1 MIHFFGYTATQRTD
15 FTLMS
20 FYRRLLLAAAFT
32 PALLALGL
40 ATSAFAQSKISTKH
54 DASLPIEISADA
66 LEVQQ
71 EQNLA
76 TFSGNVQAEQ
86 GAIRLRADMLMVHYR
101 PQQGDAS
108 VQGAIS
114 RIDAKGQVFFS
125 SPGQT
130 AQGDSGVYD
139 VDNKLITMLGNVVLT
154 RDKNVIRGNRL
165 VLNLTT
171 GKSKVDGVG
180 GAAGGRVR
188 GLFVPNKK
196 PKN

>member
-1 MIHFFGYTATQRTD
+1 MIVWTANPLTRVSQFF
-15 FTLMS
+15 MS
-20 FYRRLLLAAAFT
+20 FLQTIRFLSVATLVLLVA
-32 PALLALGL
+32 PAW
-40 ATSAFAQSKISTKH
+40 AQSSLTTRH
-54 DASLPIEISADA
+54 DSSLPIEIAADT

-76 TFSGNVQAEQ
+76 TFSGNVQAKQ
-86 GAIRLRADMLMVHYR
+86 GEIRLRANILKVHYR
-101 PQQGDAS
+101 PQQGDAA

-114 RIDAKGQVFFS
+114 RIDATGKVFFS

-130 AQGDSGVYD
+130 AQGDSSVYD
-139 VDNKLITMLGNVVLT
+139 VDKGLITMNGNVVLT

-171 GKSKVDGVG
+171 GKSKVEG
-180 GAAGGRVR
+180 GTSASGGRVR

-196 PKN
+196 PPQ